1 MKEIQCQ
8 GEGCGRMAEEI
19 DEDYYACHR
28 CGWAGSE
35 NNPVVVLEKQVE
47 ELGYIIE
54 TFSAVRQRVRDLEGM
69 NRSLIILMEGYKG
82 IKSDLRDC
90 HDLLNDCGF
99 FYENGTWIDGDNREG
114 EE

>member
-1 MKEIQCQ
+1 MKEI
-8 GEGCGRMAEEI
+8 
-19 DEDYYACHR
+19 
-28 CGWAGSE
+28 
-35 NNPVVVLEKQVE
+35 E

-54 TFSAVRQRVRDLEGM
+54 NLSAVMQRIKDLEGM
-69 NRSLIILMEGYKG
+69 NKRFRRKYYSMYNEMKG
-82 IKSDLRDC
+82 LESDLRDC